1 MTIPSDVAE
10 RIEKLIPLLGSDN
23 DGEALGAARAIER
36 TLRAAGL
43 DFHALAASIRPRTV
57 WRDAA
62 FATPGFNYANE
73 FRQAQPTGVRPDH
86 PDALSPR
93 FCLCLYTAERVE
105 SWMEV
110 GRHCLEL
117 DRKTPKRYG
126 GRSLRDFEIKLLT
139 DLKKGSRWPT
149 NTQASWLEAI
159 VARCHQARDADRRA
173 RGEA

>member
-1 MTIPSDVAE
+1 MTIPPDVAE
-10 RIEKLIPLLGSDN
+10 RLEKLIPLLGSDN
-23 DGEALGAARAIER
+23 DGEALGAARAIES
-36 TLRAAGL
+36 TLRAASL

-73 FRQAQPTGVRPDH
+73 FRQGQPTGVRPDH

-93 FCLCLYTAERVE
+93 FGLCHYTAERVE

-117 DRKTPKRYG
+117 DRKIPKRHG
-126 GRSLRDFEIKLLT
+126 GRFLREFE
-139 DLKKGSRWPT
+139 LKIIRDIASGARTPT
-149 NTQASWLEAI
+149 NAQASWFETV
-159 VARCHQARDADRRA
+159 VARCHQARDAERRA
-173 RGEA
+173 GAA